1 MAFYYF
7 DASALVKYYVTEPG
21 SMWVRWLIEERE
33 TATDQP
39 RHLILVAEITR
50 VEVAAGLAIIERVD
64 RIKKAERDREYA
76 RFTAQ
81 LVHRYAIIPL
91 TTGDF
96 EAAAALTQ
104 RYPLKAYDAVQLA
117 VAIRYH
123 HLLVAYQL
131 VFVCGDNA
139 LLAAAQSEGLSTAN
153 PFEHVMPE
161 DAIGGSH

>member
-21 SMWVRWLIEERE
+21 STWVRQLIKERE
-33 TATDQP
+33 TATGQP

-64 RIKKAERDREYA
+64 RIKKTERDREYA

-96 EAAAALTQ
+96 EAAADLTQ
-104 RYPLKAYDAVQLA
+104 RHPLKAYDAVQVA

-123 HLLVAYQL
+123 HLLAAYQL
-131 VFVCGDNA
+131 IFVCGDNA
-139 LLAAAQSEGLSTAN
+139 LLAAAQREGLSTAN
-153 PFEHVMPE
+153 PFEHVVLE

>member
-1 MAFYYF
+1 MTFYYF
-7 DASALVKYYVTEPG
+7 DASALVKYYVTNQVAGGYVG
-21 SMWVRWLIEERE
+21 SSKNARQQLANPFLHPV
-33 TATDQP
+33 
-39 RHLILVAEITR
+39 LVAEITR
-50 VEVAAGLAIIERVD
+50 VEVAAGLAIIERAH
-64 RIKKAERDREYA
+64 RIKKTERDREYA

-91 TTGDF
+91 TAGDF

-104 RYPLKAYDAVQLA
+104 RYLLKAYDAVQLA

-123 HLLVAYQL
+123 HLLAAYQF

-139 LLAAAQSEGLSTAN
+139 LLAAAQSEGLSTA
-153 PFEHVMPE
+153 FEHVMPE